1 MVLAK
6 AIQRKRGTFSHAHIG
21 EHTLIASKH
30 VLTTYPRKQ
39 LDALASL
46 DVSTL
51 KPHRAFLK
59 LGKR

>member
-6 AIQRKRGTFSHAHIG
+6 ANQRKRGTFSHAFIG
-21 EHTLIASKH
+21 EHTLITLKH

-39 LDALASL
+39 FDALALL

-51 KPHRAFLK
+51 KPHHAFLK
-59 LGKR
+59 FGNR

>member
-21 EHTLIASKH
+21 EHTLITLKH

-39 LDALASL
+39 FDALALL
-46 DVSTL
+46 DVST
-51 KPHRAFLK
+51 F
-59 LGKR
+59 